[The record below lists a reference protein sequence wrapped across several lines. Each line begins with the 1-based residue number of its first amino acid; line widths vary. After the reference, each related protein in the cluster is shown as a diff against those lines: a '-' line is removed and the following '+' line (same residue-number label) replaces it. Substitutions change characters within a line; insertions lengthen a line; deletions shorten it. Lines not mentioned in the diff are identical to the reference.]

1 MEALEYCLGIPES
14 NDRRAIVS
22 ALSVCGH
29 HFVGEGRDSAHFL
42 RVMRKV
48 QPQLAI
54 MEISLPGRIW
64 EAAEVVEQESM
75 AALLLLDGGKRES
88 PQTLNFRT
96 FPYQV
101 FTLPVDETVLSVV
114 VETLWIEFMRK
125 KELRAEL
132 RELKEKLQS
141 RTIIERAKGVIMRD
155 LSLTEEQAYRFLQKK
170 SMDLRLPLKK
180 VAEKVFEKN

>member
-1 MEALEYCLGIPES
+1 MEALEYCLGMLES

-22 ALSVCGH
+22 ALSVSGH
-29 HFVGEGRDSAHFL
+29 HCVGEGHDSDHFL
-42 RVMRKV
+42 RVLRKV

-54 MEISLPGRIW
+54 IDVSLPGRIR
-64 EAAEVVEQESM
+64 ETAEVVEQESL
-75 AALLLLDGGKRES
+75 AALILLDSGKRKN
-88 PQTLNFRT
+88 PQPMNFRT

-114 VETLWIEFMRK
+114 VETVWIEFLRK

-132 RELKEKLQS
+132 RELKEKLQA

-180 VAEKVFEKN
+180 VAEKVFERN